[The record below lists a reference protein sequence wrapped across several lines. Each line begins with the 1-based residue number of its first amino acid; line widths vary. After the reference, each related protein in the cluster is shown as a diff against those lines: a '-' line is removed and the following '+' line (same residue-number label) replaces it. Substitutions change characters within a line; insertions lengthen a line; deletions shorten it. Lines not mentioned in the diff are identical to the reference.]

1 MGGWVCSLSRA
12 KFGLSVFM
20 NLTVF
25 LGRMF
30 VQSDVTLG
38 SVAVSGG
45 DENPDGY
52 ATEVTGF

>member
-1 MGGWVCSLSRA
+1 
-12 KFGLSVFM
+12 M

-38 SVAVSGG
+38 CVAVSGG